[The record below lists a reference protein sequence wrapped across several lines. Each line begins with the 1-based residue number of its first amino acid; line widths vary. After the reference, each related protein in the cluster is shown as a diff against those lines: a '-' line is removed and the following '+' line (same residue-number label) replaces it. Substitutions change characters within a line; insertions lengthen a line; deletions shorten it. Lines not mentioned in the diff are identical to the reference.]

1 MWQELYSELGNIIYR
16 KHVVCQVTREKKD
29 ESAVEDTNSFLKES
43 SFALL
48 TLQSAIPVHAD
59 LMENWCKFG
68 SDVNY
73 RRWKTSWR
81 FSSEARIHLTEFYS
95 QQYS

>member
-1 MWQELYSELGNIIYR
+1 MTRIIFRIRENLKWNIIYR

-48 TLQSAIPVHAD
+48 TLQSAIPAHAD
-59 LMENWCKFG
+59 LMEN
-68 SDVNY
+68 
-73 RRWKTSWR
+73 
-81 FSSEARIHLTEFYS
+81 
-95 QQYS
+95 